1 MGPLAKFL
9 MALTNLVRTGNIKKV
24 SDAIRF
30 AKQEFGEVSP
40 LLTKQIE
47 KIFQQFKKPKVGEP
61 GKKEGAVVPFKKTEG
76 IETLD
81 DKGLTDSPLDD
92 LKKIIEDS
100 GGTAKTRDEVL
111 RDEMLKDEVAKTDE
125 LMDFFQKEID
135 KSVDSKENIMGAIDK
150 LKNPRRAGGPL
161 DPVMGVTR
169 TLARRV
175 LEKRGINIDRR
186 EDPIDI
192 FINTFGESI
201 TDLKNLGE
209 DIVEAEQTG
218 RRLKPMDDL
227 LEIEGFFDIKIPKN
241 PDRGIPTEEI
251 IQKLEKDLKEKEV
264 LENFDPKDRKPNAEG
279 GLNYLMGL

>member
-100 GGTAKTRDEVL
+100 GGTVKTRDEVL

>member
-186 EDPIDI
+186 EDPIDL
-192 FINTFGESI
+192 FINTSGESI

>member
-1 MGPLAKFL
+1 MGPLAQFL

-24 SDAIRF
+24 SDAIKF

-47 KIFQQFKKPKVGEP
+47 KIFQQFKKPKIGEP
-61 GKKEGAVVPFKKTEG
+61 GKKEGAVIPFKKTEG

-100 GGTAKTRDEVL
+100 GGTAKTRDEIL
-111 RDEMLKDEVAKTDE
+111 RDEMLKD
-125 LMDFFQKEID
+125 
-135 KSVDSKENIMGAIDK
+135 VDSKENIMGAIDK

-175 LEKRGINIDRR
+175 LEKKGINIDRR

-192 FINTFGESI
+192 FINTFGESV

-218 RRLKPMDDL
+218 RRLKPIDDL

-241 PDRGIPTEEI
+241 PDRGIPTEEV

-264 LENFDPKDRKPNAEG
+264 LEDFDPKDRKPNAEG
-279 GLNYLMGL
+279 GLNYLMGM